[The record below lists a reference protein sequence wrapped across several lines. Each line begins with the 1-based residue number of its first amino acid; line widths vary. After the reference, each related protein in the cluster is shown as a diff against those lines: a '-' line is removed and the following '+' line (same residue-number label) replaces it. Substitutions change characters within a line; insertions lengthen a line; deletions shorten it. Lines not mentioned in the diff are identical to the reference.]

1 MKASRVLRRSIE
13 RLSGI
18 HLLRYLPRGADMFH
32 DVRIT
37 LPGYR
42 FHTVLDVG
50 ANVGQSALE
59 YVEAL
64 PEAQIH
70 SFEPVAT
77 SFERLV
83 RNTKGHTRITCH
95 HCAVGAAAGEVRM
108 AVSGAARMNKVLGA
122 DAEAANVEVVPI
134 TTVDG
139 FLAAQG
145 IERVSYLKV
154 DTEGHDREVLR
165 GADQALR
172 EQRIDLVELEA
183 GMDPDNAFHVP
194 FQELDA
200 LMTQRGYR
208 LFGLY
213 QQIHEWSKKAPQ
225 LRRANP
231 VYLSKTLVD
240 AYTGRVKMG

>member
-18 HLLRYLPRGADMFH
+18 HLLRYLPRGADLFH

-83 RNTKGHTRITCH
+83 RNTKDCPRVICH
-95 HCAVGAAAGEVRM
+95 QLAVGAALGEVRM
-108 AVSGAARMNKVLGA
+108 SVRQDDRMNRVLENGVVGA
-122 DAEAANVEVVPI
+122 LEELVPM
-134 TTVDG
+134 TTVDT
-139 FLAAQG
+139 FLRTKD

-194 FQELDA
+194 FHELDA
-200 LMTQRGYR
+200 LMTGHGYR
-208 LFGLY
+208 LFGFY
-213 QQIHEWSKKAPQ
+213 QQIHEWPRKAPQ

-231 VYLSKTLVD
+231 VYLSRALVGT
-240 AYTGRVKMG
+240 YEGRVTLI